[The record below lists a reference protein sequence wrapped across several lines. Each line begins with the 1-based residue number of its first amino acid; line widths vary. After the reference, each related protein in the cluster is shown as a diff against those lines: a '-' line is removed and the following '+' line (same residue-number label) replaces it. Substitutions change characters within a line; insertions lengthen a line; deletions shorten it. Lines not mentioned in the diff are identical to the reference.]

1 MLNMALA
8 QEKTILLFPNGAP
21 GEKVKL
27 TEKSDATGGQ
37 VGGINVTRITDISSP
52 EITIYPADKDVASGA
67 AMVVCPGGAYNILAY
82 DLEGTEICDWLNEL
96 GVTAILLKYRVPRRE
111 GSLL

>member
-1 MLNMALA
+1 MKKLVLLVTGVLMLNMALA

-37 VGGINVTRITDISSP
+37 VGGINVTRD
-52 EITIYPADKDVASGA
+52 
-67 AMVVCPGGAYNILAY
+67 
-82 DLEGTEICDWLNEL
+82 
-96 GVTAILLKYRVPRRE
+96 YRHQ
-111 GSLL
+111 